1 MALVVK
7 VLPVETALAR
17 TFSTQ
22 APSLWAAASP
32 STLTPPVGVESVPA
46 LGLIGPGLAPGL
58 ALRCLPTDWGM
69 PTSEQLED
77 RRRSVV
83 ETALL
88 ALEDA
93 QDARLLT
100 RMRLRY
106 LFERDPERAAEIGSW
121 LS

>member
-1 MALVVK
+1 M
-7 VLPVETALAR
+7 
-17 TFSTQ
+17 
-22 APSLWAAASP
+22 PSP
-32 STLTPPVGVESVPA
+32 
-46 LGLIGPGLAPGL
+46 
-58 ALRCLPTDWGM
+58 
-69 PTSEQLED
+69 EQLED

-93 QDARLLT
+93 RDERLLT

-106 LFERDPERAAEIGSW
+106 VFERDPERAAEIGSW

>member
-1 MALVVK
+1 MRQQ
-7 VLPVETALAR
+7 T
-17 TFSTQ
+17 
-22 APSLWAAASP
+22 
-32 STLTPPVGVESVPA
+32 
-46 LGLIGPGLAPGL
+46 GP
-58 ALRCLPTDWGM
+58 M
-69 PTSEQLED
+69 PNPEQLED

-93 QDARLLT
+93 QDERLLA

-106 LFERDPERAAEIGSW
+106 LFERDPARAAEIGSW

>member
-1 MALVVK
+1 LSG
-7 VLPVETALAR
+7 T
-17 TFSTQ
+17 
-22 APSLWAAASP
+22 
-32 STLTPPVGVESVPA
+32 
-46 LGLIGPGLAPGL
+46 GLIGPELALGL
-58 ALRCLPTDWGM
+58 ALPCRRQTGPM
-69 PTSEQLED
+69 PTPEQLED

-106 LFERDPERAAEIGSW
+106 LFERDPARAAEIGSW
-121 LS
+121 LL

>member
-1 MALVVK
+1 MSGTGLV
-7 VLPVETALAR
+7 
-17 TFSTQ
+17 
-22 APSLWAAASP
+22 
-32 STLTPPVGVESVPA
+32 
-46 LGLIGPGLAPGL
+46 GPGRQPGL

-69 PTSEQLED
+69 PSPEQLED

-93 QDARLLT
+93 RDERLLT

-106 LFERDPERAAEIGSW
+106 VFERDPERAAEIGSW